1 MNERVK
7 QRVAKGLT
15 QTEAA
20 RRASVSLATWR
31 RWEADPSSVREKTAS
46 KCEQMLV
53 GGVAAGMGDAALRGV
68 LTAWGDSPR
77 LTPRQAW
84 ALSATLGTWSD
95 LYLKPWIAEPRD
107 PLHDVSPFCQFD
119 LRVLVLVGENRAWVE
134 GVRRRCDVLAEEIEQ
149 GVLPFDRPGPF
160 IDEVLIAAALT
171 EAPDMLEDE
180 IELFEGIPPRA
191 AATDDEEYLLGDDE
205 WGLVSDMFDNDCRW
219 GEWEI
224 PVRDGHPLLPALLL
238 ARPPHTWFD
247 PAPPD
252 FDESLAACLRRMAG
266 TESAGAASPKQSAVT
281 NVDHD
286 YGC

>member
-31 RWEADPSSVREKTAS
+31 RWEADPSSVWKKTAS

-53 GGVAAGMGDAALRGV
+53 GGVAAGMGDAALRGIV
-68 LTAWGDSPR
+68 MAWGESPR

-84 ALSATLGTWSD
+84 ALSATLDTWSD
-95 LYLKPWIAEPRD
+95 LYLKPWIAEPRE

-134 GVRRRCDVLAEEIEQ
+134 GVRRRCDVLGEEIEQ
-149 GVLPFDRPGPF
+149 GVLPVDRPGPF

-180 IELFEGIPPRA
+180 IELFEGIPPRT
-191 AATDDEEYLLGDDE
+191 AATDDEDQEYLLGDDE
-205 WGLVSDMFDNDCRW
+205 WDLVTDLFDNDCRW
-219 GEWEI
+219 SEWDI
-224 PVRDGHPLLPALLL
+224 PVMHNHPLLPALLQV
-238 ARPPHTWFD
+238 RPPHTWFD

-252 FDESLAACLRRMAG
+252 VDESLAERSRRMAG
-266 TESAGAASPKQSAVT
+266 GAAS
-281 NVDHD
+281 N
-286 YGC
+286 